1 MPFLFL
7 YMQIIGRAAEVDPG
21 SEIDFALH
29 QVSALHKIPSSVTV
43 SSSSFSTYP
52 STAYSNTATTTME
65 ASDNSKPSSRRQQHY
80 SRASSSSSST
90 NDNKNDKRQQH
101 ENDNH
106 HHRHHEYIDC
116 SSWPKDDL
124 CPFREYRHLAK
135 RAPPGTITI
144 ITLAQILT
152 PLGCTSCQVGACFF
166 ELDELHVG
174 HVHWQQNDD
183 SSVAVVEEKL
193 LKIAAKY
200 CPNIEP
206 PAIRDALQR
215 AQQDNKHY
223 HLTDGTDQHRCCES
237 LLVV

>member
-1 MPFLFL
+1 
-7 YMQIIGRAAEVDPG
+7 MQIIGRAAEVDPG

-43 SSSSFSTYP
+43 SSSSFSTHP
-52 STAYSNTATTTME
+52 STAYSNTAATTME
-65 ASDNSKPSSRRQQHY
+65 ASDNSKPSSRRHQHY
-80 SRASSSSSST
+80 SRALSSSSST
-90 NDNKNDKRQQH
+90 NDNKNDKRQH

-106 HHRHHEYIDC
+106 HRHHHEYIDC

-193 LKIAAKY
+193 LQIAAKY

-206 PAIRDALQR
+206 PAIRDALQH